1 MGKVSRGPRRR
12 RAVGGIVAVI
22 AVVAAG
28 AGGPAAAQLPS
39 ADAAA
44 EAHWMLYSRGA
55 GAGAPFAVVD
65 LSRSRLWAYDGR
77 SRLVGASPVRLL
89 APRAV
94 AEGACTLQADGRCIE
109 APADFVAAML
119 RPLLAGVPPLVVV
132 LGGGEALSPP
142 CGLIAASTR

>member
-1 MGKVSRGPRRR
+1 MGKVSRRPW
-12 RAVGGIVAVI
+12 RAAGGIVAV
-22 AVVAAG
+22 AAAL
-28 AGGPAAAQLPS
+28 AGVPAAAQPLS

-55 GAGAPFAVVD
+55 AAGTPFAVVD
-65 LSRSRLWAYDGR
+65 LRRAQLWAYDGR